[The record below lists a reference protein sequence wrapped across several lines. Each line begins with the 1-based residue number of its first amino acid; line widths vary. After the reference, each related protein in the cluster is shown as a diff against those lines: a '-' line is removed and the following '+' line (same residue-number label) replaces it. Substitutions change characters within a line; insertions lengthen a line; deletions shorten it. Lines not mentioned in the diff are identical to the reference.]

1 MKTLV
6 EYIRE
11 SSEEKKTVPSSK
23 SFSFNFSGFENAE
36 ETLKSAQETASSQGV
51 EVEVED
57 STVKVTVKKDS
68 TESAE
73 GLFEL
78 LQDFI
83 QLRGK
88 DQKVASDESY
98 AQKIH
103 KLRDV
108 LDDWREYVDS
118 VSSESAEQE
127 KVDKEEEKKEE
138 E

>member
-11 SSEEKKTVPSSK
+11 SSEEKKVPSAK
-23 SFSFNFSGFENAE
+23 SFSFNFSDLEGAE
-36 ETLKSAQETASSQGV
+36 DILKSAQEAASNSGV
-51 EVEVED
+51 EAEVED
-57 STVKVTVKKDS
+57 STIKVSVKKDS

-83 QLRGK
+83 HQRGK
-88 DQKVASDESY
+88 DQKVASDEAY
-98 AQKIH
+98 AQRIH

-108 LDDWREYVDS
+108 LDDWREYVDD
-118 VSSESAEQE
+118 VAEDSAEQE
-127 KVDKEEEKKEE
+127 KTDKEEEKKEE